1 MPSSSIPP
9 VSYEYVAFAV
19 LTAET
24 VKGPDPLI
32 FVAGIPKASMEEYCE
47 QHTEYTKADS
57 PTVALEILKS
67 QQNEI
72 TIELGNDWV
81 SEIKPLTIQS
91 FQLPPTLPKPK
102 FEISNGQIPVWDNQD
117 LGAILNKS

>member
-9 VSYEYVAFAV
+9 VRYEYVAFAV

-24 VKGPDPLI
+24 VKGPNPLT
-32 FVAGIPKASMEEYCE
+32 FVAGIPKAVIDCE
-47 QHTEYTKADS
+47 QHAEYTKADS

-72 TIELGNDWV
+72 TIELGDDWV

-91 FQLPPTLPKPK
+91 FQLPPHIAQTQIRN
-102 FEISNGQIPVWDNQD
+102 FERSHSG
-117 LGAILNKS
+117 LG